1 VALAALIHRIS
12 QLLPSDWESEDST
25 LTIEKCECRLRS
37 AALRSG
43 CLAEYAM
50 TTSSHD
56 QQSTEMVL
64 EAID

>member
-1 VALAALIHRIS
+1 MALSALFHGIS
-12 QLLPSDWESEDST
+12 YIPPSDRENEDPT